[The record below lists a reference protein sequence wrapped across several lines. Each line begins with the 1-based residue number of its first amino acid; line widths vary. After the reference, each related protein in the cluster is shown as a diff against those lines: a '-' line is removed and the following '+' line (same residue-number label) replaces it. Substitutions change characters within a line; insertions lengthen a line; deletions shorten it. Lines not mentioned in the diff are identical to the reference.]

1 MVRDKDLE
9 TVRKWWV
16 QDLLCRRWWLW
27 WWWWWSTC
35 GMLWKKYHPAM
46 KWYQMVRCKMIRNN
60 CVQIHCA
67 ICCLGLGML
76 HGIPFDFEFEW
87 WHCVLSHC
95 FHHSLRAERHVY
107 AQQHWDVFLLYFWIP
122 FPILGWTGCS
132 SPTDST
138 GSESNWPSLIGMGR
152 YCLLDTLHWHVKGFS
167 WIFWLQTHL
176 KQNNNKDI
184 SDNIP

>member
-1 MVRDKDLE
+1 MWLE
-9 TVRKWWV
+9 TKTWRQWGSGENK
-16 QDLLCRRWWLW
+16 
-27 WWWWWSTC
+27 TC
-35 GMLWKKYHPAM
+35 CVGADGCGGGGSQPVACCEKKYHPAM

-95 FHHSLRAERHVY
+95 FHHSLWAERHVY
-107 AQQHWDVFLLYFWIP
+107 AQQHWDVFYSTFESLFQYVAE
-122 FPILGWTGCS
+122 TGCG

-152 YCLLDTLHWHVKGFS
+152 YCLLDTLHWHVKDFS
-167 WIFWLQTHL
+167 WIFWLQSHV
-176 KQNNNKDI
+176 
-184 SDNIP
+184 